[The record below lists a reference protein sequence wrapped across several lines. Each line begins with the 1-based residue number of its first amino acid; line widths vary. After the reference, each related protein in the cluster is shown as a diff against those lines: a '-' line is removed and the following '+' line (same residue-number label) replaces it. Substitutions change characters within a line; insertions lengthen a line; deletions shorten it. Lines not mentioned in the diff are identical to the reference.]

1 MMKYT
6 LNDILKIDQ
15 YLMNIAAYEVSAGL
29 MKHPDN
35 IDAAMEFSRKTIN
48 QFKQF
53 KMMIKNNEC
62 TLDEL
67 EQMVIR
73 RHGAISDPYSKMS
86 FDEALSA
93 ISMEDK
99 DNDMIDTFEGF
110 VQLFIDQL
118 GSNNVAV
125 LKEESVDSTS
135 ARDVDKE
142 IDFLRMQKDKDSVE
156 DKPKKKTVR
165 KQKSKTTIN
174 DDKGTNCQEEVT

>member
-1 MMKYT
+1 MIKYT

-15 YLMNIAAYEVSAGL
+15 YLMNIAAYEVSYGL

-35 IDAAMEFSRKTIN
+35 IDAAIEFNKKTIN

-62 TLDEL
+62 TLEEL

-99 DNDMIDTFEGF
+99 DDEVIDSFEGF
-110 VQLFIDQL
+110 VRLFIDQF
-118 GSNNVAV
+118 GNNVAV
-125 LKEESVDSTS
+125 FKDEPIDSVSS
-135 ARDVDKE
+135 GDVDKE
-142 IDFLRMQKDKDSVE
+142 IESLESQKDKDYVD
-156 DKPKKKTVR
+156 DKTKKNVRKTNSKKK
-165 KQKSKTTIN
+165 KGDN
-174 DDKGTNCQEEVT
+174 DGDK